1 MYIPTS
7 SKCSLVRDSSTIYTL
22 SLRNA
27 CRLLE
32 LFSQGHH
39 AFAKTCTALV
49 LLRLMNSKKL
59 KYGMPA
65 TVRQQASALSL
76 QGLFV
81 MDGVTTTIVV
91 GESVKVGM
99 DESRK

>member
-1 MYIPTS
+1 
-7 SKCSLVRDSSTIYTL
+7 
-22 SLRNA
+22 
-27 CRLLE
+27 
-32 LFSQGHH
+32 
-39 AFAKTCTALV
+39 
-49 LLRLMNSKKL
+49 MNSKKQ

-65 TVRQQASALSL
+65 TVRQQASTLSL

-91 GESVKVGM
+91 GESVKAGM